1 MITVKGLEAEG
12 LGVPAMSGTGG
23 GQAPQASPWVPVH
36 WHRAVARER
45 LRAGAPR
52 QMRPGIVLFNPWA
65 TRTGRVPNSLLHIAA
80 ALGSSV
86 DVELVDGNVEPD
98 PWAVI
103 EPLLASGRFGFFGCT
118 VMPGP
123 QLRQAVPITRQV
135 RATFPALVTI
145 WGGYFPSNHPQAVL
159 QSGCVDYI
167 VQSAGEGVLPA
178 LLAALCE
185 GRDPGAIPGL
195 IFRREGGLVHTGKA
209 PLPDLDQQPPLPLH
223 LLARRQPL
231 QRYFPRTFLG
241 RRTHAMHTSLGC
253 PFMCAFCAVVPL
265 YQGRWVARSAEKVAE
280 DVLHLRDAHG
290 VDAIEFTDNNFFVSE
305 KRVRAFAER
314 MRGQGVAWWGEG
326 RIDTLD
332 HYSDDTLA
340 LMREAGC
347 RMIFFGAESGDD
359 DVLAMVDKG
368 GRQSGAQ
375 ILRFASRLLSFGII
389 PEYSFVLGFPRPTEA
404 EVWAQIHRDIAFI
417 RELKD
422 QSPATEIILYI
433 YSPVP
438 TEGSGL
444 QQRSQAAGF
453 RFPTTLE
460 DWVSPAWE
468 AFDLHRNPLTPWL
481 TPAMVRHIHDFET
494 VLNARHPT
502 RTDFSLGDWG
512 RRLMQWAAR
521 PRYRTGVYR
530 WPLELKALQRLRRYT
545 RPEVE
550 GFYAESN

>member
-1 MITVKGLEAEG
+1 MADAGGGGEGGRPGGPTVAGAG
-12 LGVPAMSGTGG
+12 ASVGVPMRFFPRSHKGSP
-23 GQAPQASPWVPVH
+23 AP
-36 WHRAVARER
+36 
-45 LRAGAPR
+45 PR
-52 QMRPGIVLFNPWA
+52 KPGILLFNPWA

-80 ALGSSV
+80 ALG
-86 DVELVDGNVEPD
+86 DGYDIELVDGNLEPD

-103 EPLLASGRFGFFGCT
+103 EPLLASGRFSFFGCT

-123 QLRQAVPITRQV
+123 QLRQAVPIARQV
-135 RATFPALVTI
+135 RERFAQVVTI

-159 QSGCVDYI
+159 RSGWVDYI
-167 VQSAGEGVLPA
+167 VQSAGEGSLPA
-178 LLAALCE
+178 LLQALCD
-185 GRDPGAIPGL
+185 GKSPDATPGL
-195 IFRREGGLVHTGKA
+195 IFQRDGQLVRTGRA
-209 PLPDLDQQPPLPLH
+209 PMPDLDKQPALPLK
-223 LLARRQPL
+223 LLARRNPIA
-231 QRYFPRTFLG
+231 RYLPRTFLG
-241 RRTHAMHTSLGC
+241 SRTHAMHTSMGC

-265 YQGRWVARSAEKVAE
+265 YQGRWEARSAELVAS
-280 DVLHLRDAHG
+280 DVLQMRDAHG

-326 RIDTLD
+326 RIDTID
-332 HYSDDTLA
+332 RYSDQTLA

-359 DVLAMVDKG
+359 EVLAMVDKG
-368 GRQSGAQ
+368 GRQSGEQ
-375 ILRFASRLLSFGII
+375 ILSFAARLLSFGII

-417 RELKD
+417 RRLKD

-438 TEGSGL
+438 TEGSAL
-444 QQRSQAAGF
+444 QQNSQAAGF
-453 RFPTTLE
+453 RFPATLE
-460 DWVSPAWE
+460 EWVSPAWE
-468 AFDLHRNPLTPWL
+468 SFDLHRNPLTPWL

-494 VLNARHPT
+494 VINARYPT

-512 RRLMQWAAR
+512 RRLMQVASL
-521 PRYRTGVYR
+521 PRYWSGVYR
-530 WPLELKALQRLRRYT
+530 RPLELKVLQRLRRYT

-550 GFYAESN
+550 GFYAETH

>member
-1 MITVKGLEAEG
+1 MDCSSPKDAAGAV
-12 LGVPAMSGTGG
+12 GVPIRFIRNAATSAKAAIGPV
-23 GQAPQASPWVPVH
+23 AVPP
-36 WHRAVARER
+36 RPAV
-45 LRAGAPR
+45 L
-52 QMRPGIVLFNPWA
+52 LFNPWV
-65 TRTGRVPNSLLHIAA
+65 TRTCRVPNSLLHIAA
-80 ALGSSV
+80 ALVGRH
-86 DVELVDGNVEPD
+86 DVELVDGNLESD

-123 QLRQAVPITRQV
+123 QLRQAAPITRLV
-135 RATFPALVTI
+135 RESFPDVVTI

-159 QSGCVDYI
+159 SSGWVDYI

-178 LLAALCE
+178 LLEALE
-185 GRDPGAIPGL
+185 ERRPLEAIPGL
-195 IFRREGGLVHTGKA
+195 IFRRQGELVNTGR
-209 PLPDLDQQPPLPLH
+209 PPMPDLDRQPALPLE
-223 LLARRQPL
+223 LLARRHPVS
-231 QRYFPRTFLG
+231 RYLPRTFLG
-241 RRTHAMHTSLGC
+241 RRTHAMHTSMGC

-265 YQGRWVARSAEKVAE
+265 YNGRWVARSADLVAD
-280 DVLHLRDAHG
+280 DVLRMRDAHG

-326 RIDTLD
+326 RIDTID
-332 HYSDDTLA
+332 RYSDDTLA

-359 DVLAMVDKG
+359 EVLSLVDKG

-375 ILRFASRLLSFGII
+375 ILSFAARLLSFGII
-389 PEYSFVLGFPRPTEA
+389 PEYSFVLGFPRPTES

-417 RELKD
+417 RRLKE

-438 TEGSGL
+438 TEGSEL
-444 QQRSQAAGF
+444 QKNSQAAGF
-453 RFPTTLE
+453 SFPTTLQE
-460 DWVSPAWE
+460 WASPAWE
-468 AFDLHRNPLTPWL
+468 SFDLHRNPLTPWL

-494 VLNARHPT
+494 VINARYPT
-502 RTDFSLGDWG
+502 RTDFKLGDWG
-512 RRLMQWAAR
+512 RGLMQLASL
-521 PRYRTGVYR
+521 PRYWSGVYR
-530 WPLELKALQRLRRYT
+530 RPLELKVLQRLRRYT

-550 GFYAESN
+550 GFHAEAH